1 MEENY
6 KKFLTMGTRW
16 PKEYDSTDL
25 SKDSGSDLTEILEM
39 LEKLEKSDAQRKKL
53 IAEGWKNLS
62 QKINYILVN
71 RDKYAIKLDESDIVH
86 KKIKKDAKLKFEY
99 VPSEI
104 LNDHYKTDDW
114 YSILI
119 SGSGITKGHLT
130 YVKGEENAKKIVKA
144 GNSGKVGF
152 FGMELE

>member
-1 MEENY
+1 MDFE
-6 KKFLTMGTRW
+6 
-16 PKEYDSTDL
+16 STIFRED
-25 SKDSGSDLTEILEM
+25 
-39 LEKLEKSDAQRKKL
+39 EKLSAQINALIAGGWKVLSEEMSDILVKGYEYTIRLRKSDM
-53 IAEGWKNLS
+53 
-62 QKINYILVN
+62 
-71 RDKYAIKLDESDIVH
+71 VH